1 VCAVSS
7 GVLLTLTL
15 VTGAARSGT
24 SLTTAILAAH
34 GARLGHVNGLNEHTG
49 VREGV
54 LKPLLRAAG
63 ADPLGQWPLPS
74 LQDLPDASD
83 LRRDVLAALGP
94 ADTYK
99 DAKLCLTWLCWHR
112 AFPDARWIVVRRD
125 ANAIAASCMRTAF
138 MRAYDTAAGWR
149 EWVRAHEMQFNA
161 MRSAGLDMV
170 EVWPDPADPETFRPA
185 VEHAGHAFD
194 VDKARACIDPGL
206 WRAA

>member
-1 VCAVSS
+1 VQR
-7 GVLLTLTL
+7 LTL

-24 SLTTAILAAH
+24 SLTTAVLAAH
-34 GARLGHVNGLNEHTG
+34 GARLGNVNRLNEHQG
-49 VREGV
+49 VRENV

-74 LQDLPDASD
+74 INDLPAVQN
-83 LRRDVLAALGP
+83 LRRDTLAALGP

-99 DAKLCLTWLCWHR
+99 DAKLCLTWPCWDR
-112 AFPDARWIVVRRD
+112 AFPEARWIVVRRPAD
-125 ANAIAASCMRTAF
+125 GIIGSCLRTPF
-138 MRAYDTAAGWR
+138 MRAHDTADGWHR
-149 EWVRAHEMQFNA
+149 WLDHHLAQFNA

-185 VEHAGHAFD
+185 VEHAGLTFD
-194 VDKARACIDPGL
+194 ADTARACVDPHL